1 MEPTPLGQRNK
12 GIQWNKH
19 SLSRNGARTTGYPQT
34 KQGISTQYLQN
45 LKWITDHAATL
56 NLSNI

>member
-45 LKWITDHAATL
+45 LTQNGSQTMQLH
-56 NLSNI
+56 